1 MCFFGKRLKK
11 MWKVG
16 KMDEKG
22 AILKR
27 RNTFEIS

>member
-1 MCFFGKRLKK
+1 MCFFGEILKN

-27 RNTFEIS
+27 RNNFEIS